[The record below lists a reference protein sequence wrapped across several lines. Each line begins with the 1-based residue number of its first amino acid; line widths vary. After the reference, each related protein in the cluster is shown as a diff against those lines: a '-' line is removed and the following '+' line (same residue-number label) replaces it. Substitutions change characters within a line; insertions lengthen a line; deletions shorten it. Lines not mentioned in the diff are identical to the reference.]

1 MSKVFSIATLT
12 SVDRRPGLPVNEFIS
27 EYLNP
32 GIPVV
37 IPGAMSQWKAHHK
50 WDPSYFRDKYG
61 EKTVRVG
68 GKKVML
74 RDFMDTVLASSES
87 APSMYLN
94 ELNIHKEFPE
104 LLEDVDPFLSYAL
117 PDRLMTTY
125 MPESWGMRKGVV
137 ELLIGGKGTKFPT
150 MHYDGFHMNTFV
162 TQIRGDKEFIF
173 YSPDQTPYIYQ
184 LHPGSNKSAVNDVDH
199 PDLEKFPLFA
209 QAKALRTIVKEG
221 DTVFLPT
228 GWWHTTR
235 LLTLSIAVSTNNI
248 AAGQWN
254 QFADDLSL
262 TLSESKL
269 KQTIYRTYLKM
280 AGVAMTL
287 SGK

>member
-1 MSKVFSIATLT
+1 MSKVFSTATLT

-37 IPGAMSQWKAHHK
+37 IPGAMSQWKAHQK
-50 WDPSYFRDKYG
+50 WDSSYFRDKYG

-68 GKKVML
+68 GKKVLL

-94 ELNIHKEFPE
+94 EVNIHKEFPE

-262 TLSESKL
+262 TLSQSKL

-280 AGVAMTL
+280 AGFAMTL

>member
-1 MSKVFSIATLT
+1 MKTSISTATMT
-12 SVDRRPGLPVNEFIS
+12 SVDRRPGIPVRDFIR
-27 EYLNP
+27 EYLKP
-32 GIPVV
+32 GIPVI
-37 IPGAMSQWKAHHK
+37 IPGAMSSWKAHQK
-50 WDPSYFRDKYG
+50 WSPEFFI
-61 EKTVRVG
+61 EKFGNKVVRVG
-68 GKKVML
+68 GKTMPMN
-74 RDFMDTVLASSES
+74 DFMETVMASTEQ

-94 ELNIHKEFPE
+94 EVNIHKDFPE
-104 LLEDVDPFLSYAL
+104 LLEDINPFLEYAL
-117 PDRLMTTY
+117 PDRLMTTF
-125 MPESWGMRKGVV
+125 MPESWGMRQGVV

-199 PDLEKFPLFA
+199 PDLEKYPLFA
-209 QAKALRTIVKEG
+209 NAKALRCFVKEG

-235 LLTLSIAVSTNNI
+235 LLSLSIAVSTNNI
-248 AAGQWN
+248 AAEQWN
-254 QFADDLSL
+254 QFADDLSV

-269 KQTIYRTYLKM
+269 KQSIYRNYLKL

-287 SGK
+287 TGK